1 MLTEINIDALVG
13 PTHHF
18 GGLGVGNLASMAHER
33 QASHPKLAAL
43 EGVAKAALV
52 ARLGVPQFVWLP
64 PLRPRFDLLSPYGFQ
79 GSLSEQLSAAQR
91 LAPRAL
97 SAIFSSAFM
106 WAANAATVSPAV
118 DTRDQRLHMTPAN
131 LISSWHRATEANERA
146 LDMEELFQHALPHVT
161 VHPPLPSIIPLRDEG
176 AANHMRLCDP
186 SGMRGLNL
194 FVYGEE
200 DAASEP
206 TCRFLPRQTRAACEA
221 IARAHQ
227 LDPNTTFFLRQHPA
241 AISAGVFHNDVIA
254 TSHQGL
260 LIHHALAFWEGEN
273 CLRQIEA
280 AFQTHT
286 GQPLL
291 RLEISHHELPLPLA
305 VQSYFFNSQLLTPA
319 GSDRMTLVCPA
330 QCQAIE
336 AARQLIERLIT
347 DPRVPI
353 DSVHY
358 VSLQESMA
366 NGGGPACLRLRVP
379 VDVQVLHGMNA
390 TLRMDD
396 NLAECLNAAIDR
408 WYPDSVTSDD
418 LIDSEFV
425 AAARRAVSEV
435 HQAVRSSSGRRHHG

>member
-18 GGLGVGNLASMAHER
+18 GGLGVGNLASMSHQR
-33 QASHPKLAAL
+33 QASQPKRAAL

-64 PLRPRFDLLSPYGFQ
+64 PLRPRFDLLSRYGFE
-79 GSLSEQLSAAQR
+79 GALGEQLSAAQR
-91 LAPRAL
+91 QAPRAL

-118 DTRDQRLHMTPAN
+118 DTRDQRLHITPAN

-146 LDMEELFQHALPHVT
+146 LDIEELFQRGLPLVT
-161 VHPPLPSIIPLRDEG
+161 VHPPLPSIMPLRDEG

-186 SGMRGLNL
+186 FGRRGLNL

-200 DAASEP
+200 DSGSEP
-206 TCRFLPRQTRAACEA
+206 ACRFLPRQTRAACEA
-221 IARAHQ
+221 IARSHQ
-227 LDPNTTFFLRQHPA
+227 LDPTTTFFLRQHPD

-260 LIHHALAFWEGEN
+260 LIHHALAFWEGEE

-280 AFQTHT
+280 VFQSHT
-286 GQPLL
+286 GKALL
-291 RLEISHHELPLPLA
+291 RLEISNAELPLALA

-330 QCQAIE
+330 QCQTIE
-336 AARQLIERLIT
+336 AARKLIERLIA
-347 DPRVPI
+347 DPHVPI

-379 VDVQVLHGMNA
+379 IAIDLVDQLNPA
-390 TLRMDD
+390 LRMDD
-396 NLAECLNAAIDR
+396 ALAECLQEAIDR

-418 LIDSEFV
+418 LINPDFVTTARRGVSEV
-425 AAARRAVSEV
+425 RRAVST
-435 HQAVRSSSGRRHHG
+435 RR